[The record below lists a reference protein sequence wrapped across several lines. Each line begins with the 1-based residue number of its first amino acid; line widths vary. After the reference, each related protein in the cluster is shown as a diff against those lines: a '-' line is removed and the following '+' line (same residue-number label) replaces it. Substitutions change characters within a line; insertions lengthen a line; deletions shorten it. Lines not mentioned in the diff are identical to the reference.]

1 MSRIRSI
8 HPGLWTD
15 VDFVGLSAFA
25 RLLFVGLWNECDDK
39 GIFVWSPLQLKMR
52 VLPADNVDAAALL
65 DEIEAAGSVKKYEIG
80 GKLYG
85 AVRNFAKF
93 QRPKKPNNIHPASP
107 QILAF
112 AGHNSEPVA
121 FEDEAVENQLPTGG
135 EIAPQMEDGGG
146 KEELEAKA
154 SRPSGDEP
162 ALRPEHIVEKWNE
175 LAPTMGKPKVRDI
188 TPERRQLL
196 KARIAQYPIDDFV
209 IVFGNIRG
217 SPFLRGDTGKQ
228 FCTFDWAMKK
238 ANFQK
243 ILEGNY
249 NGQSA

>member
-112 AGHNSEPVA
+112 AGHDSEPVA
-121 FEDEAVENQLPTGG
+121 FDDDAVGSQLPTGG

-146 KEELEAKA
+146 KKDLEAKA
-154 SRPSGDEP
+154 SRPSDDEP
-162 ALRPEHIVEKWNE
+162 SLRPEHIVEKWNE
-175 LAPTMGKPKVRDI
+175 IAPTFGKPKVRDI

-209 IVFGNIRG
+209 TVFGNIRG